1 MKTKLSTLLFSLFL
15 VGTVSAAEYVADGH
29 YTEVFEPQPVHTGEQ
44 IEVLEFFWYGCPHCY
59 DLEPTIH
66 DWMTNKPANAEYLPM
81 PAVLNKSWE
90 FHARVYYTLEALGV
104 LNTLH
109 TPFFDSIHL
118 ERMQINDLDTF
129 IAWAKEN
136 GIKEKDVKAAFK
148 SFAVH
153 TKVQQARTLSERYMI
168 TGVPTLIVDGKY
180 MTSASMAGGFDE
192 LMKVVNFLVAK
203 SATERQK
210 E

>member
-1 MKTKLSTLLFSLFL
+1 LKTKISSLIFGLLL
-15 VGTVSAAEYVADGH
+15 VGNVTAAEYVADSH
-29 YTEVFEPQPVHTGEQ
+29 YTEVFNPQPVHTGEQ

-66 DWMTNKPANAEYLPM
+66 DWLTNKPANADYLPM

-104 LNTLH
+104 LDTLH
-109 TPFFDSIHL
+109 TPFFDSIHAQ
-118 ERMQINDLDTF
+118 RMRINDLDAF
-129 IAWAKEN
+129 ISWATKN
-136 GIKEKDVKAAFK
+136 GIESKDAEAAFK

-153 TKVQQARTLSERYMI
+153 TKVQQARTLSENYRI

-180 MTSASMAGGFDE
+180 LTSASMAGGHDE

-203 SATERQK
+203 SATERQQ
-210 E
+210 